1 MRIVSLLPST
11 TEILFALGVGD
22 RVVGVTFECDHPPEA
37 RNRRIVS
44 TSALPE
50 GLSLAGI
57 DAAVSARMAAGED
70 LYHLDQG
77 ALADLDADLVVTQDL
92 CAVCAVD
99 AGDVAAA
106 LDHLGCGG
114 RVLTVAPSDM
124 EGVLRS
130 VRELGAAVGA
140 LAEADA
146 LVASLRARLA
156 AVAARVDGAPRR
168 RTLLLEWTDPPFAP
182 GHWVPEMIAAAGG
195 LSVLGVAGRPSE
207 RVDGDRIAAARPEVV
222 ICAPCGLDLA
232 ASARA
237 AERVLELGVLPGR
250 AQVWAVDANASYARP
265 GPRLVDGVEALA
277 GILHPGR
284 APAPPADGALLIR
297 A

>member
-1 MRIVSLLPST
+1 
-11 TEILFALGVGD
+11 
-22 RVVGVTFECDHPPEA
+22 VVGVTFECDHPPEA
-37 RNRRIVS
+37 RHRRIVS

-50 GLSLAGI
+50 GLSLAEI
-57 DAAVSARMAAGED
+57 DATVSARMAAGED
-70 LYHLDQG
+70 LYHLDRG

-106 LDHLGCGG
+106 LDHLGCDG
-114 RVLTVAPSDM
+114 RVLTVAPVDT
-124 EGVLRS
+124 EGVLAS
-130 VRELGAAVGA
+130 IRELGAAVGA
-140 LAEADA
+140 LAAADT

-156 AVAARVDGAPRR
+156 GVAERVDRAPRR
-168 RTLLLEWTDPPFAP
+168 RTVLLEWTEPPFAP
-182 GHWVPEMIAAAGG
+182 GHWVPEMVEAAGG
-195 LSVLGVAGRPSE
+195 LNVLGIAGHRSE
-207 RVDGDRIAAARPEVV
+207 RVDWDQVAAVRPEVV
-222 ICAPCGLDLA
+222 VCAPCGLDLA

-237 AERVLELGVLPGR
+237 AERVVDLGVLPGR
-250 AQVWAVDANASYARP
+250 AEVWAVDANASYARP

-284 APAPPADGALLIR
+284 AAAPAADAARLIR